1 MILPIPPWLRFFH
14 SHYLLAGLRQ
24 SLGVLLPV
32 VVLGGIFK
40 LYSLAIIMAMG
51 AMCVAI
57 VDQAGGPRR
66 FRTNE
71 MLGAAILGTFT
82 VFITGLS
89 SSSSLAIW
97 VLVPTLGFSYS
108 MLNVYGKRG
117 GLIAFACLLLM
128 VLTLR
133 YPMSPDEVL
142 LHTFYSAAG
151 AFFYLSFSLL
161 FRRLLFLQDE
171 RSTLTVALFATASY
185 MKQRAKFY
193 DIDTELDDA
202 YRDLIKKQAEMTESQ
217 QAIRD
222 MVLRELPKGGTGSA
236 EATRL
241 SLLAI
246 YVNMESLRDSLV
258 ASHTD
263 YVNLRR
269 AMGKCDFLFFT
280 HDALYQMGLAVGHIA
295 LNVSRRRKTK
305 PPHSAKAE
313 IRALE
318 YELERYKRTQFNKEQ
333 PEIYALLVQI
343 VRRLRNVQNLID
355 HMAAQ
360 TRNPSNDIPLD
371 QYLDKSLSRFLARDE
386 IRLGMLTSNLRWN
399 SATFRYAIRI
409 SCACLLGLA
418 VPSVVAY
425 FSPQMEILQ
434 AITSYSYWII
444 MTSLV
449 ILKPAFS
456 LTKQRN
462 MFRLA
467 GTALGCLLTFAL
479 FKTTTNSEVYLFIL
493 LFAYILGNSLVLLN
507 YMLSALFTTIFVLIS
522 FQFLQASDTF
532 VIGERF
538 IDTLIGCA
546 IALVC
551 SYILPWWESNSL
563 HTLAQNALQANK
575 NYLHTGLLYAELKR
589 QHNAATSVAEEGQSL
604 MLSAAALSKLEHD
617 LMDADT
623 QWQLA
628 KRQVHIS
635 FSNFSSGFYRMMN
648 EPSSHQTNVAL
659 LNNVLSQN
667 HVLAS
672 QISASIPLLATL
684 IEVPPE
690 VAKAIAYIERELNN
704 TDSAPVGS
712 LETEGELAMLAYPLR
727 QMMRASQLIR
737 QDMQGLVLS
746 SGPPTPDYVKKQLTT
761 TQGDG
766 TLT

>member
-40 LYSLAIIMAMG
+40 LYPLAIIMAMG

-97 VLVPTLGFSYS
+97 ILVPTLGFSYS
-108 MLNVYGKRG
+108 LLNVYGKRG

-142 LHTFYSAAG
+142 VHTASSAAG
-151 AFFYLSFSLL
+151 AFFYFSFSLL
-161 FRRLLFLQDE
+161 FRQILFFQDE

-193 DIDTELDDA
+193 DIDTELDDT
-202 YRDLIKKQAEMTESQ
+202 YRELIKNQAEMTESQ

-222 MVLRELPKGGTGSA
+222 MVLRELPRGGAGNA

-318 YELERYKRTQFNKEQ
+318 YELERYKRAQFNKEQ

-360 TRNPSNDIPLD
+360 TRSPTNDIPID

-399 SATFRYAIRI
+399 SATFRYAVRI

-418 VPSVVAY
+418 VPSVVAF

-434 AITSYSYWII
+434 ALTSYSYWII

-462 MFRLA
+462 LFRLA
-467 GTALGCLLTFAL
+467 GTALGCVLTFIL
-479 FKTTTNSEVYLFIL
+479 LKTTNNSEVYLFIL
-493 LFAYILGNSLVLLN
+493 LLAYILGNSLVLLN
-507 YMLSALFTTIFVLIS
+507 YMVSAICTTVFVLIS
-522 FQFLQASDTF
+522 FQFLHSTDTF

-538 IDTLIGCA
+538 VDTLIGCV
-546 IALVC
+546 IALIC

-563 HTLAQNALQANK
+563 HTLAQDALQANK
-575 NYLHTGLLYAELKR
+575 NYLHTGLHYAALKR
-589 QHNAATSVAEEGQSL
+589 QHSAATTAVPEDDHAL
-604 MLSAAALSKLEHD
+604 TLSAAALSKLEHD
-617 LMDADT
+617 LMDADL

-628 KRQVHIS
+628 RRQVHIN

-648 EPSSHQTNVAL
+648 EPSSRQMDVAL
-659 LNNVLSQN
+659 LNNLLSQN

-684 IEVPPE
+684 TEVPPE
-690 VAKAIAYIERELNN
+690 VAKAIVYIERELNN
-704 TDSAPVGS
+704 TDSAPVGT

-746 SGPPTPDYVKKQLTT
+746 SGPPAPNYIQR
-761 TQGDG
+761 
-766 TLT
+766 

>member
-1 MILPIPPWLRFFH
+1 MILPIPPWQRFFH

-40 LYSLAIIMAMG
+40 LYPLAIIMAMG

-97 VLVPTLGFSYS
+97 ILVPTLGFSYS
-108 MLNVYGKRG
+108 LLNVYGKRG

-142 LHTFYSAAG
+142 VHTASSAAG

-161 FRRLLFLQDE
+161 FRQILFFQDE

-193 DIDTELDDA
+193 DIDTELDDT
-202 YRDLIKKQAEMTESQ
+202 YRELIKNQAEMTESQ

-222 MVLRELPKGGTGSA
+222 MVLRELPRGGAGNA

-318 YELERYKRTQFNKEQ
+318 YELERYKRAQFNKEQ

-360 TRNPSNDIPLD
+360 TRSPTNDIPID

-399 SATFRYAIRI
+399 SATFRYAVRI

-418 VPSVVAY
+418 VPSVVAF

-434 AITSYSYWII
+434 ALTSYSYWII

-462 MFRLA
+462 LFRLA
-467 GTALGCLLTFAL
+467 GTALGCVLTFIL
-479 FKTTTNSEVYLFIL
+479 LKTTNNSEVYLFIL
-493 LFAYILGNSLVLLN
+493 LLAYILGNSLVLLN
-507 YMLSALFTTIFVLIS
+507 YMVSAICTTVFVLIS
-522 FQFLQASDTF
+522 FQFLHSTDTF

-538 IDTLIGCA
+538 VDTLIGCV
-546 IALVC
+546 IALIC

-563 HTLAQNALQANK
+563 HTLAQDALQANK
-575 NYLHTGLLYAELKR
+575 NYLHTGLHYAALKR
-589 QHNAATSVAEEGQSL
+589 QHSAATTAVPEDDHAL
-604 MLSAAALSKLEHD
+604 TLSAAALSKLEHD
-617 LMDADT
+617 LMDADL

-628 KRQVHIS
+628 RRQVHIN

-648 EPSSHQTNVAL
+648 EPSSRQMDVAL
-659 LNNVLSQN
+659 LNNLLSQN

-684 IEVPPE
+684 TEVPPE
-690 VAKAIAYIERELNN
+690 VAKAIVYIERELNN
-704 TDSAPVGS
+704 TDSAPVGT

-746 SGPPTPDYVKKQLTT
+746 SGPTAPNYIQR
-761 TQGDG
+761 
-766 TLT
+766 